1 MHQLENLF
9 QSTDSIALVSGKVA
23 MATEQ
28 QLLYGGDISIMA
40 KMLQGFAHFLQQD
53 LNQMPLQE
61 DKEVLVTEVMQNILK
76 MASNLLS
83 DLQKLA
89 LDDLVASKQAVVET
103 SIIMGI
109 ENVLLLAET
118 INKEKNLIEVT
129 NNLLSAMCLMRSCDV
144 MDQLFP
150 GLIHK
155 TEEAEVVVPAQGLI
169 ENSVNSTVRLV
180 FFLFLTRP
188 GLSTAR
194 WSVPW

>member
-89 LDDLVASKQAVVET
+89 LNDLVASKCAVVAT

-109 ENVLLLAET
+109 EVKMAQDMSNPARFLCSIIQFILTDCLAAHAHWV
-118 INKEKNLIEVT
+118 KQCKCKLA
-129 NNLLSAMCLMRSCDV
+129 L
-144 MDQLFP
+144 
-150 GLIHK
+150 
-155 TEEAEVVVPAQGLI
+155 
-169 ENSVNSTVRLV
+169 NSKMHHSRD
-180 FFLFLTRP
+180 
-188 GLSTAR
+188 
-194 WSVPW
+194 